1 MHSSSQFAPS
11 GGLWS
16 WLPSLWWTVSWRTLF
31 ALNSRAQRALVPVP
45 DQPVRDAQGEG
56 DGGQPEHL
64 RRPDLV
70 QVENDELAGDR
81 EQRDEEHYFSLDDAL
96 LALDHVLQGVI
107 ELERDEQRHDLAEH
121 VLEHLLVEGVQDAG
135 QHADDDGRGE
145 AIERD
150 ENDEADDERQ
160 GHGDRALEALVIRHH
175 RPLRFQL

>member
-31 ALNSRAQRALVPVP
+31 ALNSRAQRA
-45 DQPVRDAQGEG
+45 
-56 DGGQPEHL
+56 
-64 RRPDLV
+64 
-70 QVENDELAGDR
+70 
-81 EQRDEEHYFSLDDAL
+81 QRDEEHYFRLDDAL
-96 LALDHVLQGVI
+96 LAHDHVLQGVI